1 MKNNFNQISNILK
14 VVLFTMFCMLCLVT
28 KNVYADDV
36 VYSTEGGTWTKVNDT
51 TFTMDKDGD
60 GTTDVALV
68 KNGNEWQYVF
78 TVADD
83 KATYYGWEE
92 NVPEGYEVVGR
103 GTRANPA
110 VSKMEQYSHT
120 PNVSD
125 DGTQN
130 GNYANN
136 LNLNEVVTLPDADKV
151 HVKLTYGGESASYD
165 YVCVWKGAQPNYTA
179 SNNSSSAISV
189 NGTKKFGGGT
199 KSTVEFDVECDTVTF
214 GYRSDGSGCGS
225 GYGYHAVVS
234 GSGKGITIVNQS
246 IENPAPETGT
256 LELSKIVKGGKNQ
269 TTFTKYSHSSNLS
282 DDGTKNGNYSNNLN
296 TNDVV
301 SIPGASKL
309 HVKLTYAGESDSY
322 DYVCAW
328 EGSQPTYR
336 ADSNNSSAISVNNKK
351 KFGGGSGTTVEFD
364 VPGDTVTFGFK
375 TDSSGCGNGYG
386 YYAVVTGDAVKYEE
400 GEARQLFKFNVKL
413 STDDTNLAKMLT
425 EERVFGDTT
434 FKDGEGFVYLAGGE
448 SVTLDGIPAGM
459 DYTITEEKNEDY
471 NVSWTGTTGSCTD
484 NVYSGT
490 MAANATQTVECT
502 NTYNNRTSD
511 DGDGGGGSTGEVDT
525 GNLKLVKHFVNISG
539 EKSATLHIAF
549 WNLEKS
555 TQYKYSDG
563 VNEKTFVSDTSGIGD
578 VELAVTGDSEFTFNS
593 LPAGCQYQISENA
606 GQFISS
612 YELSGAAKI
621 TQQRNENLDINKVLT
636 TAKETISKDDNIA
649 VTFTNT
655 GKDAPKDTNSLINIH
670 VEKKWVDS
678 DNATKTRPDSITVQL
693 MQDGDIIATATL
705 DEDTLWKT
713 DFTDLDKF
721 QEDGTTECEYT
732 INEVSTP
739 GYKSEITSSISDDS
753 KTKNFIVTN
762 TLINIGNLKVSKT
775 VNGDGADLTQ
785 EFPFTVTLTKDGKPL
800 TGTYNLDAENG
811 AKTGTIALDES
822 GSATFNLKHS
832 ESILIKDIPDGTKYT
847 VKETIPELY
856 TEANNGEY
864 TGKIVKEA
872 TQSVDVVNTY
882 TPGVNLT
889 VSKTVRGNQGS
900 KTKQFKFQITL
911 TGNNI
916 PSRLNFTRNGNP
928 GKTAVK
934 NGIAEFTLGHGDSI
948 IFKNMTPGLNYSIAE
963 LDGVEN
969 GYTVESTNESGTLDS
984 DKEVSFTNTKN
995 VGVPTAAVT
1004 NTAAI
1009 AGVVVICMVGVAIMI
1024 AKKKKKS
1031 KK

>member
-1 MKNNFNQISNILK
+1 MKKSFKQIPNILK
-14 VVLFTMFCMLCLVT
+14 VVLFAMFCMLCLVT
-28 KNVYADDV
+28 KNVYAEDA
-36 VYSTEGGTWTKVNDT
+36 VYSTVGGTWEQINDD
-51 TFTMDKDGD
+51 TFIMDKDGD
-60 GTTDVALV
+60 GETDVTLI
-68 KNGNEWQYVF
+68 KNGNIWKYTFV
-78 TVADD
+78 VADD
-83 KATYYGWEE
+83 KATYYAWEE
-92 NVPEGYEVVGR
+92 EVPEGYEVVGK

-110 VSKMEQYSHT
+110 ISKMEAVSHT
-120 PNVSD
+120 PNVDD
-125 DGTQN
+125 DGTQK
-130 GNYANN
+130 GNYAEN
-136 LNLNEVVTLPDADKV
+136 LNLNDVVSLPGAEKL
-151 HVKLTYGGESASYD
+151 HIKLTYGGENPNWD
-165 YVCVWKGAQPNYTA
+165 YACVWQGAHPEYTA
-179 SNNSSSAISV
+179 YNNNSSAIAV
-189 NGTKKFGGGT
+189 NGTKKFGGNRT
-199 KSTVEFDVECDTVTF
+199 TIEFDVEGDTATF
-214 GYRSDGSGCGS
+214 GYRSDSSGYGN
-225 GYGYHAVVS
+225 GYGYHAVATGV
-234 GSGKGITIVNQS
+234 GGNIGLKIVNKS
-246 IENPAPETGT
+246 IENPAPETGGI
-256 LELSKIVKGGKNQ
+256 ELSKVVNGGKNQ
-269 TTFTKYSHSSNLS
+269 TIFTKYSHSPNIN
-282 DDGTKNGNYSNNLN
+282 DDGTKIGNYSTNLN

-301 SIPGASKL
+301 SIPGVSKL
-309 HVKLTYAGESDSY
+309 HVKLTYAGESDYY

-336 ADSNNSSAISVNNKK
+336 ADSNSSSAISVNGKN
-351 KFGGGSGTTVEFD
+351 KFGGSSGTTVEFD

-375 TDSSGCGNGYG
+375 TDGSGCGNGYG
-386 YYAVVTGDAVKYEE
+386 YYAVVTNDVIKHEE
-400 GEARQLFKFNVKL
+400 DEASQFFKFNIKL
-413 STDDTNLAKMLT
+413 SSDDATLAGMLSG
-425 EERVFGDTT
+425 ERVYGNIT
-434 FKDGEGFVYLAGGE
+434 FKDGEGFVYLASGE
-448 SVTLDGIPAGM
+448 SITLDGIPAGM
-459 DYTITEEKNEDY
+459 NYTIAEEKNEDY
-471 NVSWTGTTGSCTD
+471 DISWTGTTGTGTD

-490 MAANATQTVECT
+490 IAANTTQTVECI
-502 NTYNNRTSD
+502 NTYNRTSD
-511 DGDGGGGSTGEVDT
+511 DGGGGSTGEVDT
-525 GNLKLVKHFVNISG
+525 GNLKLVKHFVNIPG

-549 WNLEKS
+549 WNLEES
-555 TQYKYSDG
+555 TKYKYSDG
-563 VNEKTFVSDTSGIGD
+563 VYEKTFVSDTSGIGD
-578 VELAVTGDSEFTFNS
+578 IELAVTGDSEFTFNS

-636 TAKETISKDDNIA
+636 TAKETISKDDNTT

-655 GKDAPKDTNSLINIH
+655 GKDAPKDTNSIINIH

-739 GYKSEITSSISDDS
+739 GYKSEIISSISDDG

-800 TGTYNLDAENG
+800 TETYNLDAENG
-811 AKTGTIALDES
+811 TKTGTIALDEN
-822 GSATFNLKHS
+822 GSATFNLKHG
-832 ESILIKDIPDGTKYT
+832 ESIFIKDIPDGTKYT

-872 TQSVDVVNTY
+872 TQSIDVVNTY

-916 PSRLNFTRNGNP
+916 PSRLNFTRNGKP
-928 GKTAVK
+928 GKAAVK

-948 IFKNMTPGLNYSIAE
+948 IFKNMTPGLNYAIAE